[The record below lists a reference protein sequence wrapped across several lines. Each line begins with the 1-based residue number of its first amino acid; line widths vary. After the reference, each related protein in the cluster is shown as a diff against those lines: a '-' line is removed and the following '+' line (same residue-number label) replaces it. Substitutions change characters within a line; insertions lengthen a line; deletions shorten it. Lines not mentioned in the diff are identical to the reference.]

1 MANKRNRAHQ
11 TLSLEERLAHFADS
25 LRRQADKLPDDA
37 EEAVEL
43 RRRIR
48 DAEAALSIN
57 ASLSGHSADPDER

>member
-11 TLSLEERLAHFADS
+11 TLSLEERLAQFADS
-25 LRRQADKLPDDA
+25 LRKQADKLPDDA

-48 DAEAALSIN
+48 DAKAALSIN
-57 ASLSGHSADPDER
+57 ASLSGHSADSTKR